1 MLTNTSFTDLAIP
14 ILADSAIKA
23 CVLLLIAALAVSAL
37 RNSSAASRHWAWV
50 VALMAVL
57 LVPILSL
64 VLPQNRVLPTW
75 LTTVQTVKHTQRDS
89 LSDAEMEMMLDP
101 FGEHGIGSSN
111 AEPGLADSSAVDSAS
126 TLVTSQPNVFTL
138 KSTVLTVWAIVSVVM
153 LTRIVLS
160 RLILSRIIRSAEPLP
175 SGPLSEIL
183 GEVTKK
189 LDVRGA
195 VRVYITSRRSMP
207 MAWGIFET
215 CLALPDDAK
224 HWQASRLR
232 AVLLHELGHAKRRD
246 MLTHVLVQL
255 VSSIYWFH
263 PLVWLAKWRVH
274 IERERACDDLV
285 VASGMQPS
293 EYAGHLLAIVT
304 GSRSGQVVPCA
315 ALAMAKSSLLEGRIM
330 AILNERIC
338 RKPLTSGLF
347 ACSILVGIAGATA
360 VATLQAKPLPLEQQ
374 TAPGAKE
381 QSPANESAVTTPPE
395 AADDALYDAEREAEE
410 ILSGFN
416 ARIERDEDG
425 EVIWVAVWS
434 QQFSD
439 GDLEILNQLNWS
451 NEQSNATR
459 RRYVNSSGK
468 AFPQPGLVLV
478 GTGITESGI
487 VKLTQITDK
496 HQLAMIALDDTPITD
511 ANLKQL
517 AGLKSLRSLY
527 LNRTKV
533 TDAGLR
539 QNWKSLVRLE
549 HLALDGTDVS
559 DESLAELPK
568 YAEHCQLKTLNVSN
582 TKVTDKGLE
591 HLKALKNL
599 RSMYLDGTKING
611 SGLVHLK
618 SPIIK
623 SIHLKGS
630 SVTDAGLESVKDMP
644 AMRYVFLNDT
654 NISDAGLAHLKDLKV
669 IQAID
674 ADGSKVTDVG
684 LAHVRELTSLTV
696 LRLSETAVT
705 DRGLANLIGLINLES
720 LELNDTEITGEGL
733 THIRGLTN
741 LRSLYLGKTA
751 VTDRGLANLISL
763 NNLESLALNDTE
775 ITDEG
780 LAHVRRLTSL
790 RSLRLSETA
799 VTDRGLANLIELDNL
814 ESLALNNTQISDE
827 GLKHL
832 KDLNSLR
839 YVDLEGTDVTDEGV
853 EKLKEA
859 QPAYFIRYDGRVLRP
874 SNAGG

>member
-1 MLTNTSFTDLAIP
+1 MTQSLQMLANTSITDFAIP

-23 CVLLLIAALAVSAL
+23 CILLLMAALVVRAL

-50 VALMAVL
+50 VGLMAVL
-57 LVPILSL
+57 LVPVLSL

-75 LTTVQTVKHTQRDS
+75 LTTVPTVKHTQRDS
-89 LSDAEMEMMLDP
+89 LSDSEMEMMLNP
-101 FGEHGIGSSN
+101 FGEHGAGSSN
-111 AEPGLADSSAVDSAS
+111 AEPGLANLPAVDSAS
-126 TLVTSQPNVFTL
+126 RFVTSKPNVFSL
-138 KSTVLTVWAIVSVVM
+138 KSTVLTVWAIVSFVM
-153 LTRIVLS
+153 LIRIVLS
-160 RLILSRIIRSAEPLP
+160 RFILRGIIRSAEPLP

-183 GEVTKK
+183 GEVTRK

-255 VSSIYWFH
+255 VSSVYWFH

-293 EYAGHLLAIVT
+293 EYAGHLLAILT

-347 ACSILVGIAGATA
+347 ACSILVGTAAATA
-360 VATLQAKPLPLEQQ
+360 VATLQAKPLAFEEQ
-374 TAPGAKE
+374 TVSGAKE
-381 QSPANESAVTTPPE
+381 QSPANEPSVTAPRD
-395 AADDALYDAEREAEE
+395 AADDTLSDAEREAEE

-425 EVIWVAVWS
+425 EVIWVTVRS
-434 QQFSD
+434 RQFSD
-439 GDLEILNQLNWS
+439 GDLEILDQLNWS
-451 NEQSNATR
+451 KEQSNATR

-468 AFPQPGLVLV
+468 AFPQPGLVLA
-478 GTGITESGI
+478 GTGITENGI
-487 VKLTQITDK
+487 AKLTQITDK

-511 ANLKQL
+511 ANLTQL

-559 DESLAELPK
+559 NESLAELSK
-568 YAEHCQLKTLNVSN
+568 YAEQCQLKTFNVSN
-582 TKVTDKGLE
+582 TKVTDEGLE

-599 RSMYLDGTKING
+599 RSMYLDGTQISG
-611 SGLVHLK
+611 SGLAHLK

-630 SVTDAGLESVKDMP
+630 SVTNAGLENIKDMP

-654 NISDAGLAHLKDLKV
+654 NVSDAGLAHLKDLKV

-696 LRLSETAVT
+696 LRLSETMVT
-705 DRGLANLIGLINLES
+705 DRGLASLIDLINLES
-720 LELNDTEITGEGL
+720 LELNGTQIGDKGL
-733 THIRGLTN
+733 EYVRELIN
-741 LRSLYLGKTA
+741 LRSLY
-751 VTDRGLANLISL
+751 
-763 NNLESLALNDTE
+763 
-775 ITDEG
+775 
-780 LAHVRRLTSL
+780 
-790 RSLRLSETA
+790 LSETA

-814 ESLALNNTQISDE
+814 ESLALNDTQISDE

-832 KDLNSLR
+832 EDLNSLR

-859 QPAYFIRYDGRVLRP
+859 QPACFIRYGGRVLRP